1 MDEIE
6 RNRELGKTKLSLGKN
21 NAGAFLTSI
30 LCSVDIY
37 WNNTFPTAATD
48 GKVIWINEK
57 FFDEITPKQRIFL
70 LAHEIWHIA
79 LAHMH
84 RVGDRNPKIWNM
96 AGDFVI
102 NAMLIHDK
110 YEFIQ
115 SGLYDSQYENMTTEE
130 VYDLL
135 TKNLS
140 KENQDSLI
148 PQDYVPDLS
157 YDSLESGEK
166 LNNKDKIDTFQKII
180 TAKIIS
186 KDSEKDI
193 GKDFAELNNILNN
206 FLNPIIPWEVVLF
219 NFFNELSSE
228 TLSYRRPSRR
238 SDEFILPSMLNENK
252 LEHLI
257 YCVDVSGSI
266 FEEEIK
272 RFNSELKYIKDTFNP
287 KKLTIIQ
294 FDTNIKSIITFEE
307 NDSFDKINITGG
319 GGTDLHEVVD
329 YVNKTDTSAVIIFT
343 DLYVDIPR
351 KKINKPVIWVVSNS
365 DKCSVPYGK
374 IINIK
379 DDKLI

>member
-6 RNRELGKTKLSLGKN
+6 RNKELGKTKLSLGKN

-37 WNNTFPTAATD
+37 WNNTFPMAGTD
-48 GKVIWINEK
+48 GKVIYINEE
-57 FFDEITPKQRIFL
+57 FFDKITPKQRIFT

-84 RVGDRNPKIWNM
+84 RVGSRNPEIWNI

-102 NAMLIHDK
+102 NAMLHNDNYELIPIVLYDPK
-110 YEFIQ
+110 YE
-115 SGLYDSQYENMTTEE
+115 GMTTEQ

-140 KENQDSLI
+140 EEEQNSIIPSNYIPDISYKSL
-148 PQDYVPDLS
+148 D
-157 YDSLESGEK
+157 SGEK

-186 KDSEKDI
+186 ENSEKNI
-193 GKDFAELNNILNN
+193 GNNFGELNTILDT

-219 NFFNELSSE
+219 DFFNELSSE
-228 TLSYRRPSRR
+228 TPSYKRPSRR
-238 SDEFILPSMLNENK
+238 SDEFILPTMLNENK

-266 FEEEIK
+266 SDEDIK
-272 RFNSELKYIKDTFNP
+272 RFNSELKYIKDIFNP

-294 FDTNIKSIITFEE
+294 FDTKIENITLFEE
-307 NDSFDKINITGG
+307 NDSFDKINIIGG
-319 GGTDLHEVVD
+319 GGTDLHEVVNF
-329 YVNKTDTSAVIIFT
+329 VNKTDASAVVIFT
-343 DLYVDIPR
+343 DLYVDIPK

-365 DKCSVPYGK
+365 DINDVPYGK

-379 DDKLI
+379 NDKLV